1 MSGHSKWSTIKR
13 KKGAIDSE
21 RSKVFQKLAKELYVA
36 AKSGDPNPEN
46 NPSLRMVIEK
56 AKGEN
61 MPKANIESAINKAKN
76 RGEGENY
83 ESIRYEGYGPHGIAI
98 MIDCLTDNKNRTAG
112 FVRST
117 LTKKGGN
124 LGTDG
129 SVSYLFERKGIIVLE
144 NVYDEDKIMED
155 YQFYSVEEV
164 MKILKDK
171 EKLLYVDDGCDEVVI
186 KFEDLPDVIVDI
198 NTKSG
203 MTDLK
208 IYDYQNPSMTP
219 LATTMGIFLDK
230 CNPDLREKIID
241 RLIKLQQGEIEV
253 KDYKMIDEYILEEA
267 RDKLEQEKKTKAKR
281 NKEAR

>member
-1 MSGHSKWSTIKR
+1 MT
-13 KKGAIDSE
+13 D
-21 RSKVFQKLAKELYVA
+21 F
-36 AKSGDPNPEN
+36 
-46 NPSLRMVIEK
+46 EK
-56 AKGEN
+56 AKTDFKRVLAGEN
-61 MPKANIESAINKAKN
+61 LADTFSEKE
-76 RGEGENY
+76 EN
-83 ESIRYEGYGPHGIAI
+83 
-98 MIDCLTDNKNRTAG
+98 
-112 FVRST
+112 
-117 LTKKGGN
+117 
-124 LGTDG
+124 
-129 SVSYLFERKGIIVLE
+129 
-144 NVYDEDKIMED
+144 KIMED

>member
-1 MSGHSKWSTIKR
+1 MSETRQLENAYVIDVGYRKEQPIALVKMNNEYVIGLGYEIKDN
-13 KKGAIDSE
+13 KIDWQYGYYYLTDF
-21 RSKVFQKLAKELYVA
+21 K
-36 AKSGDPNPEN
+36 
-46 NPSLRMVIEK
+46 K
-56 AKGEN
+56 AKTDFKRVLAGEN
-61 MPKANIESAINKAKN
+61 LDDTFSEKE
-76 RGEGENY
+76 
-83 ESIRYEGYGPHGIAI
+83 
-98 MIDCLTDNKNRTAG
+98 
-112 FVRST
+112 
-117 LTKKGGN
+117 
-124 LGTDG
+124 
-129 SVSYLFERKGIIVLE
+129 
-144 NVYDEDKIMED
+144 EDKIMED

-219 LATTMGIFLDK
+219 LSTTMGIFLDK

-241 RLIKLQQGEIEV
+241 RLVKLQQGEIEV

>member
-1 MSGHSKWSTIKR
+1 MSETRQLENAYVIDVGYRKEQPIALVKMNNEYVIGLGYEIK
-13 KKGAIDSE
+13 
-21 RSKVFQKLAKELYVA
+21 
-36 AKSGDPNPEN
+36 
-46 NPSLRMVIEK
+46 
-56 AKGEN
+56 
-61 MPKANIESAINKAKN
+61 
-76 RGEGENY
+76 
-83 ESIRYEGYGPHGIAI
+83 
-98 MIDCLTDNKNRTAG
+98 DNKI
-112 FVRST
+112 
-117 LTKKGGN
+117 
-124 LGTDG
+124 DWQ
-129 SVSYLFERKGIIVLE
+129 Y
-144 NVYDEDKIMED
+144 
-155 YQFYSVEEV
+155 

-241 RLIKLQQGEIEV
+241 RLVKLQQGEIEV